1 MGSGGSH
8 SLWSSGE
15 NGWNHADSDRLRAWR
30 WPRLRP
36 ARRIRVVRNA
46 QTPWGY
52 MVKPHGPLVSVSST
66 PRSAST
72 PDLSTSWSR
81 WALQEAQGLGD
92 VSS

>member
-8 SLWSSGE
+8 SLRSSSE
-15 NGWNHADSDRLRAWR
+15 NGWNHADVIVSPPVQALALPGW
-30 WPRLRP
+30 
-36 ARRIRVVRNA
+36 RIRVVRKA

-72 PDLSTSWSR
+72 PDLSTSWSC